1 VSLELKDVPGT
12 EDDVSVSDEELE
24 VGEKVVS
31 LVELKDVPGTE
42 DEEEVELGVVLLL
55 LTGGSLEELVGSGLV
70 ELVVGGVSVVSVV
83 VSVGGSVVS
92 VGGSEVSVGGSEVSG
107 SVSVSVG
114 VGVSLS
120 SEVVALL
127 SWRFASCKME
137 VARAA
142 SARWTASI
150 AWWSDGNTPSL
161 NRSGRNR

>member
-1 VSLELKDVPGT
+1 MVSLELKDVPGT

-55 LTGGSLEELVGSGLV
+55 LTGGSLEEVVGSTLV
-70 ELVVGGVSVVSVV
+70 ELVVGGVSVVEVV
-83 VSVGGSVVS
+83 VSVGGSVGS

-107 SVSVSVG
+107 SVSVG

-120 SEVVALL
+120 SEAVALL

-142 SARWTASI
+142 SARWTASM

-161 NRSGRNR
+161 KRSGRNR